1 MRFWEDKKFLKSM
14 LVVAIPIAL
23 QNLITSSL
31 NMVDT
36 LMISDLGRSSIAAVG
51 LANQVFFFY
60 MLINFGINSGSA
72 IFISQYWGRRDVL
85 NIKRILG
92 LAITLSTATGVIFT
106 IAGLF
111 FPEFL
116 MRLFIKEPTV
126 VELGSD
132 YLRIVSLS
140 YIITAIGFSYS
151 IALRSTGRPNVPMK
165 VSAISFVTNTVFN
178 YLLIFGK
185 FGFPALGVKGA
196 ALGTLIARIVEIVF
210 ILYVV
215 YSEVGPLS
223 AKPRELMDWDREF
236 FGRYLRT
243 VSPVI
248 VNEGFWSLGQVLYSI
263 AYASI
268 GEEAAAAIQLT
279 ITIQNIFF
287 VLIRGLANAC
297 AVMVGNKIGEG
308 DKEESYNYAIK
319 FMTMST
325 TLGLV
330 LGIIMATTPDL
341 ILKIFRNLDPSLYD
355 TVKIL
360 LIIMG
365 STFFIRGT
373 NSTVIVG
380 ILRGG
385 GDTKFSMF
393 LEMGA
398 VWLVGVPLAFLGA
411 KILNWPVQYVVIL
424 VILEEVVKF
433 AIGIP
438 RVLSRKWMKDLT

>member
-1 MRFWEDKKFLKSM
+1 MKFWKDKKFLKSM

-36 LMISDLGRSSIAAVG
+36 LMISDLGRTSIAAVG

-60 MLINFGINSGSA
+60 MLITFGINSGSA
-72 IFISQYWGRRDVL
+72 IFISQYWGRRDIP
-85 NIKRILG
+85 NIKRVLG
-92 LAITLSTATGVIFT
+92 LAITLSTATGIIFT

-116 MRLFIKEPTV
+116 MRLFIKEPNV
-126 VELGSD
+126 VKLGSE

-223 AKPRELMDWDREF
+223 ARPRELMDWDREF

-308 DKEESYNYAIK
+308 DKEESFNYAIK

-325 TLGLV
+325 TLGLI

-341 ILKIFRNLDPSLYD
+341 VLKIFRNLDPSLYD

-411 KILNWPVQYVVIL
+411 KILKWPVHYVVIL

-433 AIGIP
+433 AIGVP